1 MSVVEE
7 QVKQIMIDMDAQ
19 RAKFVEEIAALVTR
33 MHVLELE
40 HNSMVERT
48 KGIER
53 RLLGAVIINEEVIGQ
68 AIGLELVKQLRHGT
82 ARILPPKERMTTVLE
97 KEDF

>member
-1 MSVVEE
+1 MSVMEE

-19 RAKFVEEIAALVTR
+19 RAEFEEKIQETVFR
-33 MHVLELE
+33 MNAMELDLRAILGRVKTLEQQ
-40 HNSMVERT
+40 VA
-48 KGIER
+48 
-53 RLLGAVIINEEVIGQ
+53 GAVIINEEVIGQ

-82 ARILPPKERMTTVLE
+82 ARVIPRKTTILE